1 MPLEPEETQPD
12 PAAEDSGLSAE
23 DSELSQD
30 ERAELERLRA
40 ETAALH
46 SKTAANGRRRRHFS
60 WRATVSIVLIVL
72 GCVLAPEAVVGVWA
86 GNLVSNTSRYVATVQ
101 PLIDD
106 PAIQNVLTDKI
117 TNQITSRV
125 DVTALVNQASAQ
137 VKSKGLTRVS
147 SLLTTFGP
155 QIASSVNGFIHSTVH
170 SIITSHAMEV
180 AWVQVNTLAHQSLV
194 NVLSGQNGGVLSTKN
209 DQIVLNLDPLIAVA
223 KQQLVARGFSLANSI
238 PTVNATVPLFEA
250 KDLGKAQAG
259 YRLVKAEKIVL
270 PILTLLLLAGGV
282 FAARNRRRALIGAGL
297 GLAAS
302 MLVLGIGLLIARDVY
317 LNSVPSS
324 VLPADAAGAAYD
336 ALIHF
341 LREGLRVVL
350 AVGLVVAIAAF
361 FTGPS
366 RTAVQTRSGLK
377 SGIEWIRHFG
387 ERRGVSTGP
396 VGLWTYAHRRGLRI
410 GTVALFALIF
420 VFWGQPT
427 ALVVIL
433 LVILLLVVLGLI
445 ELIGR
450 PAAATEPKTAAPA

>member
-1 MPLEPEETQPD
+1 
-12 PAAEDSGLSAE
+12 
-23 DSELSQD
+23 
-30 ERAELERLRA
+30 
-40 ETAALH
+40 
-46 SKTAANGRRRRHFS
+46 
-60 WRATVSIVLIVL
+60 
-72 GCVLAPEAVVGVWA
+72 
-86 GNLVSNTSRYVATVQ
+86 
-101 PLIDD
+101 
-106 PAIQNVLTDKI
+106 
-117 TNQITSRV
+117 
-125 DVTALVNQASAQ
+125 
-137 VKSKGLTRVS
+137 
-147 SLLTTFGP
+147 
-155 QIASSVNGFIHSTVH
+155 
-170 SIITSHAMEV
+170 
-180 AWVQVNTLAHQSLV
+180 
-194 NVLSGQNGGVLSTKN
+194 
-209 DQIVLNLDPLIAVA
+209 
-223 KQQLVARGFSLANSI
+223 
-238 PTVNATVPLFEA
+238 
-250 KDLGKAQAG
+250 
-259 YRLVKAEKIVL
+259 
-270 PILTLLLLAGGV
+270 
-282 FAARNRRRALIGAGL
+282 
-297 GLAAS
+297 